1 MDINQMVKYK
11 ELVKELKV
19 EDGKLI
25 EVERVKK

>member
-1 MDINQMVKYK
+1 MVKYR

-25 EVERVKK
+25 EVERVKE

>member
-1 MDINQMVKYK
+1 MDINQMVKYG

>member
-1 MDINQMVKYK
+1 MNINKMVKYR

-25 EVERVKK
+25 EVERVKE